1 MTQSPI
7 HIRIATPSDAGIL
20 TEIAHASKR
29 HWGYPESYIEIW
41 KNDLTLT
48 ADFLNNHP
56 VYLACI
62 DNQIAGFCAISG
74 DVDDREIEH
83 FWVLPKYMGYGV
95 GRRLFEHMLNAQTEN
110 GAKSIRILA
119 DPYAEGFYEKMGAVT
134 VDAEASSVIPGRSLP
149 VMRYD
154 IDNR

>member
-1 MTQSPI
+1 MTQSLI
-7 HIRIATPSDAGIL
+7 HIRMANPADAGIL
-20 TEIAHASKR
+20 TDIAHASKR

-41 KNDLTLT
+41 KSDLTIT
-48 ADFLNNHP
+48 ADFLSNHP

-62 DNQIAGFCAISG
+62 DNKIAGFCAIVG
-74 DVDDREIEH
+74 DAGDREVEH

-95 GRRLFEHMLNAQTEN
+95 GRRLFEHMVSAQTEN
-110 GAKSIRILA
+110 GAQKIRILS
-119 DPYAEGFYEKMGAVT
+119 DPYAENFYKKMGAKKIG
-134 VDAEASSVIPGRSLP
+134 AEASSVIPGRSLP